1 MTMPAVDLQAA
12 RQQRYKVA
20 LDDKGKRWG
29 LPARSATV
37 DKLSGP
43 GA

>member
-12 RQQRYKVA
+12 RPQRYKGA

-29 LPARSATV
+29 LPARSVTV
-37 DKLSGP
+37 DKPSGP

>member
-20 LDDKGKRWG
+20 LDDKGKRWE
-29 LPARSATV
+29 LPAPSVTV
-37 DKLSGP
+37 DKLAGP